1 MGRVENGEY
10 ALAIAYSA
18 VLMIVMILC
27 VVVIQFIVGT
37 RKLGRRQELQ
47 GRTATDPAE

>member
-18 VLMIVMILC
+18 VLMMVMVAC
-27 VVVIQFIVGT
+27 VALIQLLV
-37 RKLGRRQELQ
+37 GRRPTGPP
-47 GRTATDPAE
+47 GRYAGHGPAQPAE